1 MVGILEKK
9 YDKRIIK
16 SIIVKYDNFGRSLST
31 MKVYAINESKH
42 TILTVKR
49 ASISFGLIQKTLQ
62 DTNKMIISLKQRRI
76 RIVQCN
82 CICIYNSNTFISD

>member
-62 DTNKMIISLKQRRI
+62 DTNKMIIIGRYIFDKKYI
-76 RIVQCN
+76 
-82 CICIYNSNTFISD
+82 